1 MSRPIND
8 LISLRG
14 RRALITG
21 AASGIGR
28 AMALR
33 FAEAGA
39 SLYLVDVNEAGLN
52 EVANEVRGRFGVDV
66 STYRV
71 DLSRK
76 REIDDLWSA
85 IRGRE
90 PDILVNNAGIY
101 EFMDFLEV
109 DEEALERTLAVNLKS
124 VFHMCQGMIRG
135 RGDRGGVIINVGSI
149 ESILPFARNLV
160 HYDMSK
166 MGVIALTRALA
177 KEYGPKG
184 FRINVIIA
192 GGINT
197 PGVQRLRQEAIL
209 KLRIDVIRTGVEYFM
224 RMPLRRLG
232 DPDEVAR
239 VALFLASDMASYV
252 HGAAIPVDGG
262 FLSA

>member
-1 MSRPIND
+1 MSRPISE

-21 AASGIGR
+21 AASGMGR

-39 SLYLVDVNEAGLN
+39 SLYLVDINEAGLS
-52 EVANEVRGRFGVDV
+52 EVASEVRSRFGVDV
-66 STYRV
+66 NTFRV
-71 DLSRK
+71 DLSK
-76 REIDDLWSA
+76 KKEIDDLWNS
-85 IRGRE
+85 IKGRE
-90 PDILVNNAGIY
+90 PDILVNNAGVY
-101 EFMDFLEV
+101 EFVDFLEV
-109 DEEALERTLAVNLKS
+109 DEEVLERSLSVNLKS
-124 VFHMCQGMIRG
+124 VFYMCQSMIRS
-135 RGDRGGVIINVGSI
+135 RGDKGGVIINIGSI

-160 HYDMSK
+160 HYDISK
-166 MGVIALTRALA
+166 MGIIALTRALA
-177 KEYGPKG
+177 KEYGPRG

-197 PGVQRLRQEAIL
+197 PGVQRLKQEAIL
-209 KLRIDVIRTGVEYFM
+209 KLKIDIIRTGVEYFM
-224 RMPLRRLG
+224 RVPLKRLG

>member
-1 MSRPIND
+1 
-8 LISLRG
+8 
-14 RRALITG
+14 
-21 AASGIGR
+21 
-28 AMALR
+28 MALR

-52 EVANEVRGRFGVDV
+52 EVANEVRGGRFGVDV

-85 IRGRE
+85 IRGGRE

-135 RGDRGGVIINVGSI
+135 GRGGDRG
-149 ESILPFARNLV
+149 
-160 HYDMSK
+160 
-166 MGVIALTRALA
+166 
-177 KEYGPKG
+177 
-184 FRINVIIA
+184 
-192 GGINT
+192 
-197 PGVQRLRQEAIL
+197 
-209 KLRIDVIRTGVEYFM
+209 
-224 RMPLRRLG
+224 
-232 DPDEVAR
+232 VA
-239 VALFLASDMASYV
+239 
-252 HGAAIPVDGG
+252 
-262 FLSA
+262 